1 MDTEPLTNCYRS
13 HQAKAGRKAMS
24 WQGAMRGYRMAL
36 PALREMWASFRKP
49 GGCIFPSQD
58 QEGERP
64 SADPCEQQARQGGQE
79 PPAQIRVTE
88 QQIRPRTHDKGKTK
102 EEYQRKEQLSH
113 QWHDH
118 MSVVRSLPKPLVP
131 AWQAEQRPEH
141 ESGNQ
146 EDEPICKQ

>member
-49 GGCIFPSQD
+49 GGCVCPSQD

-113 QWHDH
+113 HVPFW
-118 MSVVRSLPKPLVP
+118 MPLALAMGRKERLPAGRIAL
-131 AWQAEQRPEH
+131 H
-141 ESGNQ
+141 LLY
-146 EDEPICKQ
+146 ICAR